1 MLSSLASIATL
12 MLSTLLMMAGFGLMG
27 YMLPIRSL
35 NEGWSTFII
44 SVIATGYTFGFTV
57 SCIVTPIFVRRV
69 GHVRVFGALITLL
82 TVSILLCA
90 LVVEWWAWMI
100 FRGLSGFAIAG
111 AYLLI
116 ESWLNER
123 VTNDNRGALFSV
135 YMVTCLVGS
144 IGGQYIVPLGDV
156 NGPNLFIICALIF
169 SLALFP
175 VALSTAKSPSPIAEA
190 RFDLKRLYRRS
201 PIAFFGSLLSGAL
214 SGTWGSL
221 GGVYSQTIGMTTAQG
236 ATLLAAFLA
245 GGAISQVPIGRIS
258 DRMDRRFVMIASGL
272 FGVGACGMM
281 IAFGADDPTAL
292 YVAGFFVGT
301 VLYPVYSLNV
311 AHANDL
317 AEPHEYVTLSSA
329 IMILYGMG
337 TVTGPIMAG
346 TLMQWLGPTALIF
359 FLGMAFALYA
369 GYAAYRITRRPDDVT
384 PEEKTDFQATILP
397 MQGADNASPL
407 PEPEFEEQ
415 LELEI
420 EPGR

>member
-1 MLSSLASIATL
+1 MRRHTSYPTFHPGRIAGKISILSVPGRPHAVQSRIDRHADVVDPDDDGRLRTDELHAADPF
-12 MLSTLLMMAGFGLMG
+12 AQ
-27 YMLPIRSL
+27 R
-35 NEGWSTFII
+35 GWSTFII

-57 SCIVTPIFVRRV
+57 SCVVTPIFVRRV

-90 LVVEWWAWMI
+90 LVVEWWAWML

-156 NGPNLFIICALIF
+156 NAPDLFMICALIF

-175 VALSTAKSPSPIAEA
+175 VALSTAQSPTPIAEA

-221 GGVYSQTIGMTTAQG
+221 GGVYSQTIGMNTAQG

-245 GGAISQVPIGRIS
+245 GGALSQVPIGRIS
-258 DRMDRRFVMIASGL
+258 DRMDRRRVMIA
-272 FGVGACGMM
+272 CGCS
-281 IAFGADDPTAL
+281 ASAP
-292 YVAGFFVGT
+292 AG
-301 VLYPVYSLNV
+301 
-311 AHANDL
+311 
-317 AEPHEYVTLSSA
+317 
-329 IMILYGMG
+329 
-337 TVTGPIMAG
+337 
-346 TLMQWLGPTALIF
+346 
-359 FLGMAFALYA
+359 
-369 GYAAYRITRRPDDVT
+369 R
-384 PEEKTDFQATILP
+384 
-397 MQGADNASPL
+397 
-407 PEPEFEEQ
+407 
-415 LELEI
+415 
-420 EPGR
+420 

>member
-1 MLSSLASIATL
+1 MISSLASIATL

-35 NEGWSTFII
+35 AEGWSTLII
-44 SVIATGYTFGFTV
+44 SVIATGYTFGFTL

-69 GHVRVFGALITLL
+69 GHVRVFGALVTLL
-82 TVSILLCA
+82 TVSILLCS

-123 VTNDNRGALFSV
+123 VTNENRGALFSV

-156 NGPNLFIICALIF
+156 NGPELFIICALIF
-169 SLALFP
+169 SVALLP
-175 VALSTAKSPSPIAEA
+175 VALSTAQSPSPIAEA
-190 RFDLKRLYRRS
+190 RFDLKRLLRRS

-221 GGVYSQTIGMTTAQG
+221 GGVYSQNIGMNTAQG

-245 GGAISQVPIGRIS
+245 GGAISQVPIGRLS
-258 DRMDRRFVMIASGL
+258 DRMDRRKVMIGAGL
-272 FGVGACGMM
+272 FGVCACLAMM
-281 IAFGADDPTAL
+281 SFDSDQPTAI
-292 YVAGFFVGT
+292 YIAGFFVGA

-329 IMILYGMG
+329 IMILYGLG

-346 TLMQWLGPTALIF
+346 SLMQAFGPNGLIW
-359 FLGMAFALYA
+359 FLGTAFALYA
-369 GYAAYRITRRPDDVT
+369 GYAAWRMTRRRSDINMAD
-384 PEEKTDFQATILP
+384 KTDFQAVMP
-397 MQGADNASPL
+397 SMQGADAASPL
-407 PEPEFEEQ
+407 HDASGEND
-415 LELEI
+415 
-420 EPGR
+420 